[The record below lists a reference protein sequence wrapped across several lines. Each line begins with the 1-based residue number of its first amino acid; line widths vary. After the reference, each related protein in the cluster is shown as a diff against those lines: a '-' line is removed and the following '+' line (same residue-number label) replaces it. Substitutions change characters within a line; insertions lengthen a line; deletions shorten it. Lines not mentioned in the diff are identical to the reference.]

1 MMWVIRFLLLLLLLV
16 LIYQFIKF
24 IGSPK
29 RKLELAR
36 KQKRYFLYDD
46 QDNVR
51 KNFLLTYKGVMFE
64 GEKYL
69 GGTKDSFD
77 VVSISIWPQQ
87 GTSLKGLVHED
98 FHYIEQKIN
107 ETVSRCENR
116 LEISSKGISS
126 WYKFFANSFGLSWL
140 NEREATQMG

>member
-1 MMWVIRFLLLLLLLV
+1 MMWFIRFLLLLLLLV

-24 IGSPK
+24 ISSPK

-69 GGTKDSFD
+69 AGTKDSFA
-77 VVSISIWPQQ
+77 VVPISIWPQQ

-98 FHYIEQKIN
+98 FHYIEQKIKRQYQGARIDWKSPVK
-107 ETVSRCENR
+107 EFLHGT
-116 LEISSKGISS
+116 
-126 WYKFFANSFGLSWL
+126 NSLQTPL
-140 NEREATQMG
+140 D

>member
-1 MMWVIRFLLLLLLLV
+1 
-16 LIYQFIKF
+16 
-24 IGSPK
+24 
-29 RKLELAR
+29 
-36 KQKRYFLYDD
+36 
-46 QDNVR
+46 
-51 KNFLLTYKGVMFE
+51 MFE

-69 GGTKDSFD
+69 GSTKDSFD

-116 LEISSKGISS
+116 LEISSKGISP

-140 NEREATQMG
+140 NEREATQIGLASFYLFCFKKISPFDNRHFFSK

>member
-69 GGTKDSFD
+69 AGTKDSFD

-87 GTSLKGLVHED
+87 GISLKGLVHED
-98 FHYIEQKIN
+98 FHYIEQKIKRQYQGARIDWKSPVK
-107 ETVSRCENR
+107 EFLHRT
-116 LEISSKGISS
+116 
-126 WYKFFANSFGLSWL
+126 NSLQTPL
-140 NEREATQMG
+140 D

>member
-16 LIYQFIKF
+16 LIYQFMKF

-69 GGTKDSFD
+69 AGTKDSFD

-87 GTSLKGLVHED
+87 GTSLKDLVHED
-98 FHYIEQKIN
+98 FHDIEQKIKRQYQGARIDWKSPVK
-107 ETVSRCENR
+107 EFLHGT
-116 LEISSKGISS
+116 
-126 WYKFFANSFGLSWL
+126 NSLQTPL
-140 NEREATQMG
+140 D

>member
-24 IGSPK
+24 VGSPK

-36 KQKRYFLYDD
+36 KQKRYFLYDH

-69 GGTKDSFD
+69 DRTKDSFD
-77 VVSISIWPQQ
+77 VVSISISPQEA
-87 GTSLKGLVHED
+87 TSLKGLVHED
-98 FHYIEQKIN
+98 FHDIEQKIKRQYQSARIDWKSPVKEFLH
-107 ETVSRCENR
+107 ETD
-116 LEISSKGISS
+116 SSQTP
-126 WYKFFANSFGLSWL
+126 LD
-140 NEREATQMG
+140 

>member
-1 MMWVIRFLLLLLLLV
+1 MMWVIRFLLLILLLV

-69 GGTKDSFD
+69 GSTKDSFD

-87 GTSLKGLVHED
+87 ETSVKNLVHED

-107 ETVSRCENR
+107 EQYQSARIDWKSPVKEFLHGT
-116 LEISSKGISS
+116 
-126 WYKFFANSFGLSWL
+126 NSLQTPL
-140 NEREATQMG
+140 D